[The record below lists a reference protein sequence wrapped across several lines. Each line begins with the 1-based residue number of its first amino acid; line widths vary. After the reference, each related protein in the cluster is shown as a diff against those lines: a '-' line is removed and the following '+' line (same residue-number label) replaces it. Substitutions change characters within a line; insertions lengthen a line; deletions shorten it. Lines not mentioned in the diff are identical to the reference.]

1 MRKEVSVIR
10 VVLAFIAALLVAGPG
25 LMVATA
31 IEPTYKTPVAVA
43 IIGPSTIS
51 DGSCQTYSFKVKF
64 TDSTVSPA
72 TVGATV
78 EGGTLTFSKVSGPG
92 TVSGNSVC
100 TLGPSDLCVASANVI
115 RVNATYTNASGSATV
130 NRNLTVTGCD
140 L

>member
-31 IEPTYKTPVAVA
+31 VEPTYKTPVAVA
-43 IIGPSTIS
+43 IVGPSVVEG
-51 DGSCQTYSFKVKF
+51 GSCQSYTFKVKF
-64 TDSTVSPA
+64 TDSTVLVA

-92 TVSGNSVC
+92 TVSGSSLC
-100 TLGPSDLCVASANVI
+100 TESADSGTT
-115 RVNATYTNASGSATV
+115 RLNATYTNASGTATV
-130 NRNLTVTGCD
+130 NRNISVVGGD
-140 L
+140 F